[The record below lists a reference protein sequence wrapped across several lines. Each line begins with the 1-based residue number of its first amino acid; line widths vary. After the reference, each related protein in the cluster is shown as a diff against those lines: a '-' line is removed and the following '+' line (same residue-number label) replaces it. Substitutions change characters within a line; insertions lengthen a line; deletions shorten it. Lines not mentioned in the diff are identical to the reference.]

1 MPGTYSVQLT
11 VNGQTSSQQFRVLG
25 DPRIEISD
33 TDRRARQDALM
44 SVYALNQSVNQANRA
59 VNRLN
64 GQVSDI
70 RALIKQHEA
79 APESL
84 AEEARLL
91 SETIEELRQEF
102 SQVGRDARVSNAIE
116 GSTTRPTTDQ
126 LWQIDRAWDQAPGL
140 IERINE
146 IVNTSLP
153 ALYRACDENG
163 IRPDPGKPI
172 EVPRKPGG

>member
-1 MPGTYSVQLT
+1 
-11 VNGQTSSQQFRVLG
+11 
-25 DPRIEISD
+25 
-33 TDRRARQDALM
+33 M
-44 SVYALNQSVNQANRA
+44 SVYTLSKSINQASRT

-70 RALIKQHEA
+70 QALIKEHEG

-84 AEEARLL
+84 TEQAKLL
-91 SETIEELRQEF
+91 SETVEELRQEL
-102 SQVGRDARVSNAIE
+102 SQASRDARVSGAID
-116 GSTTRPTTDQ
+116 GSTMRPTADQ
-126 LWQIDRAWDQAPGL
+126 LWQIDRAWDKAPGL
-140 IERINE
+140 IEQINE

-172 EVPRKPGG
+172 EVPHKPGG